1 MILNINLC
9 ISQFI
14 LELNLFSQTS
24 DAVFIEMVKTVTS
37 TNNLKQALS
46 ISTLLSTYEREKVH

>member
-24 DAVFIEMVKTVTS
+24 DAVFIEMVKTVT
-37 TNNLKQALS
+37 
-46 ISTLLSTYEREKVH
+46 